1 MQLSKMKNIIV
12 LRGMASNV
20 VDEAIV
26 VLKPNVKIK
35 QSEYNSKRKPN
46 AENKNKKM
54 VVLKEAESTINT
66 YVKRLQKESKMLEDT
81 KLKRK
86 YKFLQICNAILILT
100 IIIATL
106 LIA

>member
-1 MQLSKMKNIIV
+1 
-12 LRGMASNV
+12 
-20 VDEAIV
+20 
-26 VLKPNVKIK
+26 
-35 QSEYNSKRKPN
+35 
-46 AENKNKKM
+46 M